1 VNRTRFVVLGGP
13 RTGTSLMIETLDA
26 HPQIRCY
33 GGVFNRGSRGAL
45 DPDADD
51 VAHWIEQLFTSE
63 ARLDQ
68 PQIQRPEAR
77 EGPRAVGFKV
87 HYEQWLGRRARE
99 VLRLLPDL
107 RIVHVVR
114 DDVLRTLISAKVA
127 AARESYQSRQAP
139 AGPPAPVHI
148 DREELEVAAHNY
160 AASRSRFERDFEAH
174 ARIEVEYQAWRR
186 QRVPLLRRVQSFIR
200 VPIRDDLSTDL
211 VKTGTSSLEQ
221 ALSNFE
227 TLREEVR
234 GTPLARYF
242 DPD

>member
-1 VNRTRFVVLGGP
+1 MNRTPFLVLGAP

-45 DPDADD
+45 DPDAED
-51 VAHWIEQLFTSE
+51 VAHWIEQLFSSK

-68 PQIQRPEAR
+68 PQTQRPEAP
-77 EGPRAVGFKV
+77 EGPQAVGFKV
-87 HYEQWLGRRARE
+87 HYEQWMGRRARE
-99 VLRLLPDL
+99 VLLKLPDL

-127 AARESYQSRQAP
+127 AARASYQSRQAP

-148 DREELEVAAHNY
+148 DREELELAEHNY
-160 AASRSRFERDFEAH
+160 AASRRRFEQDFEAH
-174 ARIEVEYQAWRR
+174 PRLEVEYQAWR
-186 QRVPLLRRVQSFIR
+186 QDRVELLRRVQSFIG

-211 VKTGTSSLEQ
+211 VKTGTASLEE

-227 TLREEVR
+227 ALRNDVR
-234 GTPLARYF
+234 GTELARYF
-242 DPD
+242 EAH